1 MFARVS
7 QITGLPGKLET
18 AVPVLQEGLDRT
30 QGLAGFEGA
39 YLLVDRDEGKIMT
52 VTFWNNRTD
61 LKSSAPRAEA
71 IVAEAAQRAGAA
83 DVPQVVSYEVLLEI

>member
-1 MFARVS
+1 M
-7 QITGLPGKLET
+7 LET
-18 AVPVLQEGLDRT
+18 AVPVLQEGVDQT

-39 YLLVDRDEGKIMT
+39 YLLVNRDEGAIMT
-52 VTFWNNRTD
+52 VTFWNNETD

-83 DVPQVVSYEVLLEI
+83 APPQVVSYEVLLEI